1 MRVKY
6 LIYFFTLS
14 LMLFFSVFVYTN
26 ISRNSAIAENNKLNL
41 YKIERLQEFTEAFQ
55 AVLHMHRLKKISLI
69 KTDINQEEI
78 NQAVITATK
87 KIAIFKKNANSIMVE
102 KLGATYKYL
111 VISSV
116 QLMDKL
122 IANDLRASSGMPL
135 VNSYL
140 YDLNNAFYISEVKQK
155 YSLYTI
161 DNRLIKSESYIF
173 LEAIR
178 INSRLVMTLTDLVDQ
193 IVDINLAKVQRP
205 EPYLKAIQ
213 LTGVLYSLQPRF
225 GFIEKTYKFNQMS
238 HVVNDL
244 QGKISLQNSEK
255 IANDLYLS
263 MTKNEKYNVRDIYE
277 YVNYIDSISQRFNSQ
292 VFEKEIKSLKSNI
305 LKSNIRVESTLS
317 IGMLL
322 ALFIIVPCLIF
333 CVNINKWLSETT
345 TNIKKLSQGNMNIE
359 NQGVYLSQDLIAITD
374 AIKDLRRYQLDKVLL
389 ESEKQNLI
397 GELEKASFIDPLT
410 NIYNRRKLFNLCE
423 AMPAASYPM
432 AFALIDIDNFKSLN
446 DTYGHDVGDKVLIEF
461 SKLLISHFRS
471 TDIFSRYGGE
481 EFAIV
486 LSNCTPEDAIRIMNN
501 LRLKVKQLTLKLED
515 GTTVMFRISCGIAM
529 LNNYSEMKKAI
540 KQADEALYYCK
551 GNGKDRVS
559 FYTANGFI

>member
-225 GFIEKTYKFNQMS
+225 GFIEKTYRLNQMS

-529 LNNYSEMKKAI
+529 LNNYSEMKRAI

>member
-225 GFIEKTYKFNQMS
+225 GFIEKTYRLNQMS

-529 LNNYSEMKKAI
+529 LNNYSEMKRAI
-540 KQADEALYYCK
+540 KQVDEALYYCK